1 MKRRFGLGRVW
12 LSAGAALLAY
22 VGLPY
27 LLVQVGNLGLIR
39 EGKRS
44 RREVA
49 LTFDD
54 GPDPATTP
62 AVLAALEAAG
72 MHATFFVLAE
82 RARAHPE
89 LLAQMRQAGHQIGV
103 HAARHRHAWLRSPWG
118 AFTDPIR
125 ATRSVQAALRQIGL
139 REQVT
144 LHRPPHGA
152 YTLATVLGQRRAG
165 VTGVHWS
172 TEAHDWDDRLTPAE
186 VRERFNRWLVPG
198 TVIVLHDA
206 GPGARTTAP
215 LLPAPPQSSASR
227 RPDRRHLPRPCQ
239 PEPRPLR
246 GLHGQRLRCRRSAHN
261 HNR

>member
-89 LLAQMRQAGHQIGV
+89 LLAQMRQAT
-103 HAARHRHAWLRSPWG
+103 AARELTASRTRRP
-118 AFTDPIR
+118 
-125 ATRSVQAALRQIGL
+125 TRSTSRAATMTPRMPAAAMPAVV
-139 REQVT
+139 RK
-144 LHRPPHGA
+144 A
-152 YTLATVLGQRRAG
+152 LASA
-165 VTGVHWS
+165 
-172 TEAHDWDDRLTPAE
+172 
-186 VRERFNRWLVPG
+186 N
-198 TVIVLHDA
+198 
-206 GPGARTTAP
+206 
-215 LLPAPPQSSASR
+215 PAPTRIFGIHMRQM
-227 RPDRRHLPRPCQ
+227 
-239 PEPRPLR
+239 
-246 GLHGQRLRCRRSAHN
+246 
-261 HNR
+261 